1 MTDCHARLATLR
13 RPRLLLQA
21 ARFGLADYRPER
33 DLRRI
38 GGLPSG
44 ALPPGA
50 ALAALIAAEEALET
64 IRKTGDAAYSI
75 TRHLEVLIALLA
87 EARRSGAPA

>member
-1 MTDCHARLATLR
+1 MTDCHTRIAALR

-38 GGLPSG
+38 TG
-44 ALPPGA
+44 LPPGA
-50 ALAALIAAEEALET
+50 ALPALLAAEEALER
-64 IRKTGDAAYSI
+64 IRKTGDATYSI